1 MSLPCGCPEDFPQW
15 DGQDIELGSEPVFDF
30 PIPTFLHMP
39 MGYEVYL
46 GRVRH
51 LIKQLELKE
60 RWPGFYLT
68 RTGWMRGQI
77 LAPLQQG
84 DSPSRH
90 VVHLPSPFKLRVKL
104 HKGDVGSIKMS
115 VREIRSALL
124 DRGCMPKELYL
135 SHLTCPNC
143 AEQRGGA
150 MIMLLWRWEES
161 GQLSRRLKKQ
171 QLITKT
177 GRQRTG

>member
-1 MSLPCGCPEDFPQW
+1 MSLPCGCPEHFPQW
-15 DGQDIELGSEPVFDF
+15 DGQDIELGSEPMFDF

-51 LIKQLELKE
+51 LIKQLELDE

-68 RTGWMRGQI
+68 RTGWMHGQI

-90 VVHLPSPFKLRVKL
+90 VAHLPSPFKLRVKL
-104 HKGDVGSIKMS
+104 HKGDISSIKIS
-115 VREIRSALL
+115 TREVQSALL
-124 DRGCMPKELYL
+124 DSGHMPKELYL
-135 SHLTCPNC
+135 SYLTCPSC
-143 AEQRGGA
+143 AEQRGGT
-150 MIMLLWRWEES
+150 MIMLLRRWVES
-161 GQLSRRLKKQ
+161 AQLSRRIKKQ
-171 QLITKT
+171 HPIMVP
-177 GRQRTG
+177 